1 MGPPHRSPWATP
13 ATHKLSGMEG
23 RGVGAGGI
31 LSTPTYLIREIS
43 AICPPSSP
51 SYLDLRGTKNI

>member
-1 MGPPHRSPWATP
+1 MGPPHMSPWATR

-23 RGVGAGGI
+23 RGVEAGGN
-31 LSTPTYLIREIS
+31 LSTPTYLVWEIS

-51 SYLDLRGTKNI
+51 FLPGLQGN